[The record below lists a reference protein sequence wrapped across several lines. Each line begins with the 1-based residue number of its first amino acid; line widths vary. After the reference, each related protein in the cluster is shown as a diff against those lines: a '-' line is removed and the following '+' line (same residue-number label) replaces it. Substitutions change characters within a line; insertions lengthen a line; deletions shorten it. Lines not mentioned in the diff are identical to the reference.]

1 MFRSLCFQLV
11 LLLLLQSSFA
21 IRADEKNNYAV
32 LQKYLESY
40 NQHDID
46 GMLEFMATDV
56 RWMNIDGDKLTIA
69 TTGKTEFRNIMKGY
83 FEHFPTAKSTIVET
97 SGVGDFITTT
107 ERAAWTWEGK
117 PRSQCAMA
125 TYSFEDSLIV
135 NVWYHVA
142 QPCSE

>member
-1 MFRSLCFQLV
+1 MFRSVCFQLV

-69 TTGKTEFRNIMKGY
+69 TTGKIEFRNIMEGY
-83 FEHFPTAKSTIVET
+83 FEHFPTANSTIVET

-107 ERAAWTWEGK
+107 
-117 PRSQCAMA
+117 
-125 TYSFEDSLIV
+125 
-135 NVWYHVA
+135 
-142 QPCSE
+142 